1 MQISA
6 TYGNSTE
13 VHLEEPH
20 TSQASCLQDA
30 PRKDGLAGL
39 PRSQQ
44 HRHHPHFLEKKKED
58 PRSLGCPPSMWELDG
73 EEFQLDQEKGVPR
86 TEICL
91 EDSTPTIQGQGEGA
105 REPLKEVAGSE
116 AEGKGA
122 LLGVEGQRT
131 TKGTHEG
138 EAERSHI
145 HRLLASSPKG
155 TIGDVVSWGKHDGKV
170 PSIPGELWILQGLG
184 TKEDSTSEKP
194 QEQTGVTSVTR
205 REEQAEMAL
214 QDVVKVRTVEL
225 CTCLCSPL

>member
-6 TYGNSTE
+6 TYGNSTD

-20 TSQASCLQDA
+20 TSQASCLRDA

-58 PRSLGCPPSMWELDG
+58 PRSLGCPPSMWELEG
-73 EEFQLDQEKGVPR
+73 EEFQQDQEKGAPR

-91 EDSTPTIQGQGEGA
+91 EDSTPTIQGQGVGA
-105 REPLKEVAGSE
+105 RKTLKEVVGSE

-122 LLGVEGQRT
+122 LMGVEGQRT
-131 TKGTHEG
+131 AKGTHEG

-145 HRLLASSPKG
+145 HRLLTSSPKG
-155 TIGDVVSWGKHDGKV
+155 TIGDVASWGKQDAKV
-170 PSIPGELWILQGLG
+170 PSIPGELWVLQGLG

-214 QDVVKVRTVEL
+214 QDVVKVRTVKL